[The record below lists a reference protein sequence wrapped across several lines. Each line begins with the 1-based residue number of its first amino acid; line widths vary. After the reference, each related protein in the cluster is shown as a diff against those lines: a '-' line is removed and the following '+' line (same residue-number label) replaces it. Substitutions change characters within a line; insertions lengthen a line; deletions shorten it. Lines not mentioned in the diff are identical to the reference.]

1 MKITS
6 NHAIQ
11 ATLKG
16 NWDEAIKLNKTLLD
30 DNPRDVEALNRMGLA
45 YTILGKSK
53 SAKTTYQKVLEIDPL
68 NSIALKNLSKI
79 TADSNDENGAT
90 IVINMN
96 NIFIEET
103 GKTKVVDLINLA
115 QAEVLNTLRTGQ
127 ALDLSAKRL
136 KIFIS
141 QGKKYIGVLPDD
153 IGKRLIKFIN
163 GGNKYEA
170 FVKSSN
176 HQNVTIFIRELK
188 RAAKFKDQ
196 PSFLHVIEKKLSLK
210 KANKGKAKKNA
221 DYDEEETDESSEE

>member
-6 NHAIQ
+6 THAIQ

-16 NWDEAIKLNKTLLD
+16 NWDEAIKLNKSLLD
-30 DNPRDVEALNRMGLA
+30 DNPKDVEALNRMGLA

-68 NSIALKNLSKI
+68 NSIAIKNLSKI
-79 TADSNDENGAT
+79 TSDSPDENGEL
-90 IVINMN
+90 IVINVN
-96 NIFIEET
+96 NIFLEQT

-115 QAEVLNTLRTGQ
+115 QAEVLLTLRTGQ
-127 ALDLSAKRL
+127 SVDLSAKRL

-153 IGKRLIKFIN
+153 IGKRLIKFIK

-170 FVKSSN
+170 YVKSSN

-188 RAAKFKDQ
+188 RATKFRDQ
-196 PSFLHVIEKKLSLK
+196 PSFLHVIEKKLSFK
-210 KANKGKAKKNA
+210 KGAKGKGRKNA
-221 DYDEEETDESSEE
+221 DYEEEESEESEE